1 MCSPQIAFSIASLV
15 GTGIQTFGAL
25 RAGNAAS
32 NESRFKSQVASNNA
46 IIANQNADIALE
58 KGRADVKDQRRLTKQ
73 RIGLQRA
80 QLAGQGFDVSQG
92 SSIDILSDTASLGE
106 LDVLRIEADAQNKA
120 RNLRNTALGFES
132 EATLGRLAS
141 KNERKAGKISAAST
155 LLTGAVKSGAFF
167 LKP

>member
-1 MCSPQIAFSIASLV
+1 MCSAQALGVANLV
-15 GTGIQTFGAL
+15 GTGIRTFGAI
-25 RAGNAAS
+25 RASSAAS
-32 NESRFKSQVASNNA
+32 NESRFKSQVASNNT

-132 EATLGRLAS
+132 ESTLGRLAS
-141 KNERKAGKISAAST
+141 KNERKAGKISAASS
-155 LLTGAVKSGAFF
+155 LLTGAVRSGAFF